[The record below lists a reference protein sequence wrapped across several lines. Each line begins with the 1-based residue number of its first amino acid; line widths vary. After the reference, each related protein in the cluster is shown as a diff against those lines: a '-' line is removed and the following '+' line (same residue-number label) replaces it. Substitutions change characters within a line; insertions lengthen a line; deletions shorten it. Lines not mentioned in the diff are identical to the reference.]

1 MAKGR
6 SPRRLAFCHLPFAI
20 YHLPFTICH
29 LPFRS
34 DGSCKRVGTL
44 ATSHNRR
51 HSGGG
56 RELGASLDRRH
67 GQIELGAAGL
77 TRERD
82 ANRVEQRFPL
92 LTRAL
97 ADV

>member
-1 MAKGR
+1 MVDGKGPQ
-6 SPRRLAFCHLPFAI
+6 SEALGVLPFAICHLPFTI
-20 YHLPFTICH
+20 YHLPF
-29 LPFRS
+29 RN
-34 DGSCKRVGTL
+34 DGRCKRVGTL
-44 ATSHNRR
+44 TTSHNRGD
-51 HSGGG
+51 SGGG